1 VSEPRGHASKTK
13 GLLWITGAIVLGLGF
28 AFGITPFV
36 RAIPWRWEVA
46 IADRLPDVANN
57 RQCKN
62 QIADGLLQRLVAR
75 LFPVAAEDSR
85 FTVTVR
91 VVRDSAI
98 NAYATLGGN
107 ITINSG
113 LLKAAQ
119 SPAEVAGVL
128 AHEIEHIHHRHVLN
142 GFVVNL
148 ITREGLLYIFGA
160 ASSADITRMFLNM
173 RFSRQFEAEADEEGL
188 RRLQRAHIDNRGF
201 RDFFTRMQNTS
212 AAEEFLSDHPS
223 NQSRAEMAGRFE
235 NTDTVPLLSNE
246 EWARV
251 KMYCN

>member
-1 VSEPRGHASKTK
+1 MSEPRDHASKTK
-13 GLLWITGAIVLGLGF
+13 GLLWIIGAIVLGLGF

-46 IADRLPDVANN
+46 IADRLPDVANS

-75 LFPVAAEDSR
+75 LFPIAAEDSR
-85 FTVTVR
+85 FTVSVR
-91 VVRDSAI
+91 VVRNDAV
-98 NAYATLGGN
+98 NAYAALGGN

-119 SPAEVAGVL
+119 SPEEVAGVL

-142 GFVVNL
+142 GFVTNL
-148 ITREGLLYIFGA
+148 ITREGWLYIFGL

-188 RRLQRAHIDNRGF
+188 RRLQRAHVDNRGF
-201 RDFFTRMQNTS
+201 RDFFTRMRNTS
-212 AAEEFLSDHPS
+212 AAEEFMSDHPS
-223 NQSRAEMAGRFE
+223 NQSRAEMAGRFG
-235 NTDTVPLLSNE
+235 NADTVPLLSNE
-246 EWARV
+246 EWDRV
-251 KMYCN
+251 KTYCN